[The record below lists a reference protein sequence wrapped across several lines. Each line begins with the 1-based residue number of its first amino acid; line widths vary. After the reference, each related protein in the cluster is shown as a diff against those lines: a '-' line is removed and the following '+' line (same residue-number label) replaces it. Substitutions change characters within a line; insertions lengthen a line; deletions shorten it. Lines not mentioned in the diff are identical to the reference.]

1 VPEEAI
7 MRKANRK
14 LTRRELLKR
23 SAAGVVLAV
32 PWFVPAAALGRAG
45 KPAASERITLGV
57 IGIGP
62 RGTYDL
68 KAMLTQRDV
77 QCVAVCD
84 VQASRRE
91 AAKKLVDEHYQ
102 TKDCAT
108 YRDFH
113 ELLAR
118 SDVDAVLI
126 ATGDRWHAPASI
138 LAARAGKDVYS
149 EKPCGL
155 TVAWCQAL
163 DDAIRSTKRVF
174 QAGTQRRN
182 VSNFQVAV
190 RLAHSGK
197 LGKLHT
203 LYASVYMPEVLT
215 AWLPSEP
222 TPPRDVVDWER
233 WLGPAP
239 WRPYNKQYVQG
250 KWRGYW
256 DFDSGARL
264 LDWGAHTVDLCQWAN
279 NADDTMPVEYEPS
292 PTNVTARYANGVK
305 LVLDFLK
312 TPFKERPG
320 WVQSLGTCPARWARR
335 RHRDRS
341 ARWVVHR
348 YFCQQGG
355 RSWRFT
361 GELQTRKGE
370 SYRVVLMKAA
380 EVRIERH
387 VLIRHAANPYDP
399 AWEGYYE
406 ARLQAKMMATIAG
419 RELLTTL
426 YERQEGCCVL
436 CGEGFTNTATWQV
449 HHRHWRVYG
458 GDDSLDNLELL
469 HENCHRQKH
478 SRRMGTK

>member
-1 VPEEAI
+1 
-7 MRKANRK
+7 MHKANRK

-23 SAAGVVLAV
+23 SAAGAALAA
-32 PWFVPAAALGRAG
+32 PWFVPAAALGRAD

-68 KAMLTQRDV
+68 KAMLTHRDV

-138 LAARAGKDVYS
+138 LAARAGKDIYS

-155 TVAWCQAL
+155 TIAWCQAL
-163 DDAIRSTKRVF
+163 DDAIRATKRVF
-174 QAGTQRRN
+174 QAGTQRRS
-182 VSNFQVAV
+182 VANFQVAV

-222 TPPRDVVDWER
+222 TPPRDVVDWDR

-279 NADDTMPVEYEPS
+279 KADDTMPVEYEPS
-292 PTNVTARYANGVK
+292 ATNVTARYANGVK

-320 WVQSLGTCPARWARR
+320 WVQSLGTCPVRFVGDEGTVEVGDSGGIGIKPASLQEELRKLGGKPSNGLDVTAHARNFFDCIKSRGRPAANSQVMRR
-335 RHRDRS
+335 SHI
-341 ARWVVHR
+341 A
-348 YFCQQGG
+348 C
-355 RSWRFT
+355 
-361 GELQTRKGE
+361 
-370 SYRVVLMKAA
+370 
-380 EVRIERH
+380 
-387 VLIRHAANPYDP
+387 HAAALAWLLGRKVRLDP
-399 AWEGYYE
+399 AKEE
-406 ARLQAKMMATIAG
+406 FI
-419 RELLTTL
+419 
-426 YERQEGCCVL
+426 
-436 CGEGFTNTATWQV
+436 
-449 HHRHWRVYG
+449 
-458 GDDSLDNLELL
+458 GDDEANGLRALP
-469 HENCHRQKH
+469 
-478 SRRMGTK
+478 SRKVL